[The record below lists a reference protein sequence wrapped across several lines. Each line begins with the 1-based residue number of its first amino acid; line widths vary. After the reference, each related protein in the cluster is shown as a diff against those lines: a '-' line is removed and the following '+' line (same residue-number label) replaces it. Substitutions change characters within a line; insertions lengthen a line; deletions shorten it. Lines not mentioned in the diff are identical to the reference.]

1 MDEFGLGHTEMGLP
15 ANTLLLNRYKIH
27 NLLGAGG
34 MGRVYLA
41 EDQKL
46 GIPVAIKVLRDI
58 LTQDPASVKRL
69 ITEAKTSILLA
80 YPNIVRLHNFED
92 GETTKFLVME
102 YVEGETLDEKIAR
115 QGKLSEGETR
125 SIAIEICKGLEH
137 AHQKKVIH
145 RDMKPGNVLL
155 GKDGSVKISDF
166 GLARLCHD
174 SIARLT
180 SQLSAG
186 TLQYM
191 SPEQLDGEISE
202 LSDQYSVGVMLY
214 EMLSG
219 SPPFVTGDLLGQIRR
234 KIPKPLEGVS
244 PGMNRLVL
252 KCLEKNKENRFPSV
266 RELREELDGT
276 VGQRDAQLKEA
287 EQHLELLQASAENAL
302 NGAKYAEAIALWEQ
316 ALALKPGDPTLA
328 ASLQRARELLNNAPK
343 VKPPAEDQRFN
354 PDLQRLEPLRAK
366 AKEAFNA
373 GRYGDAISMLQEALT
388 LSPGDAGLNAAI
400 SEARRQ
406 ADRVTGN
413 SAVRGTQ
420 HEVGGQEESEGTL
433 PHHGATGKPNQP
445 KRRQLIWI
453 GIPLLVVSGLALIY
467 WLKPAE
473 TSIQRFQVSRQEIVA
488 GETVTLSWNV
498 EGSARIE
505 ITPGLGAVAKS
516 GEQTLSPK
524 VATMYTLRA
533 TDPAGKVYQAT
544 SRVEVR
550 PKPLT
555 TSIQRLQLSR
565 QEIVAGEKVTL
576 SWNVEGPAK
585 VEIMPGLGAVAKAG
599 EQTLTPS
606 EDTMYTLRATDSAGK
621 VYEARS
627 RVAVR
632 PKPESFVVHHF
643 SVEPQEIRA
652 GQTATLT
659 WQTSGAT
666 AVEIQPGIGSVGPS
680 GSRQIAPPP
689 GKTVYTIVARGNPPE
704 KSELRQ
710 VQISV
715 GRGGG
720 TIIWEGNIRGSE
732 MVDIDI
738 NKASSGQLTGGLPGA
753 PCIIQSVE
761 PQNVRVLIRPSPENR
776 YLKLRLLVIG
786 NGHTRV
792 VVTWAFQ

>member
-1 MDEFGLGHTEMGLP
+1 
-15 ANTLLLNRYKIH
+15 
-27 NLLGAGG
+27 
-34 MGRVYLA
+34 
-41 EDQKL
+41 
-46 GIPVAIKVLRDI
+46 
-58 LTQDPASVKRL
+58 
-69 ITEAKTSILLA
+69 
-80 YPNIVRLHNFED
+80 
-92 GETTKFLVME
+92 
-102 YVEGETLDEKIAR
+102 
-115 QGKLSEGETR
+115 
-125 SIAIEICKGLEH
+125 
-137 AHQKKVIH
+137 
-145 RDMKPGNVLL
+145 
-155 GKDGSVKISDF
+155 
-166 GLARLCHD
+166 
-174 SIARLT
+174 
-180 SQLSAG
+180 
-186 TLQYM
+186 
-191 SPEQLDGEISE
+191 
-202 LSDQYSVGVMLY
+202 
-214 EMLSG
+214 
-219 SPPFVTGDLLGQIRR
+219 
-234 KIPKPLEGVS
+234 
-244 PGMNRLVL
+244 
-252 KCLEKNKENRFPSV
+252 
-266 RELREELDGT
+266 
-276 VGQRDAQLKEA
+276 
-287 EQHLELLQASAENAL
+287 
-302 NGAKYAEAIALWEQ
+302 
-316 ALALKPGDPTLA
+316 
-328 ASLQRARELLNNAPK
+328 
-343 VKPPAEDQRFN
+343 
-354 PDLQRLEPLRAK
+354 
-366 AKEAFNA
+366 
-373 GRYGDAISMLQEALT
+373 
-388 LSPGDAGLNAAI
+388 
-400 SEARRQ
+400 
-406 ADRVTGN
+406 
-413 SAVRGTQ
+413 
-420 HEVGGQEESEGTL
+420 
-433 PHHGATGKPNQP
+433 
-445 KRRQLIWI
+445 
-453 GIPLLVVSGLALIY
+453 
-467 WLKPAE
+467 
-473 TSIQRFQVSRQEIVA
+473 
-488 GETVTLSWNV
+488 
-498 EGSARIE
+498 
-505 ITPGLGAVAKS
+505 VAKS

-555 TSIQRLQLSR
+555 TSIQRLQLSRQEIVAGEKVTLSWNVEGPAQVEITPGLGAVAKSGEQTLTPSEDTVYTLRASDSAGKVYEATSRVTVVPKQSPPLIQRFQFSR